1 MVLFFWID
9 NTPVLSIKRKK
20 LPIILLSTLHDIPE
34 VLDDE
39 KKLPVMIHDY
49 YQTKFGV
56 DIIDQCVNNYTVR
69 RITRRWPIMVF
80 HNMIDIAAINGMT
93 I

>member
-1 MVLFFWID
+1 
-9 NTPVLSIKRKK
+9 
-20 LPIILLSTLHDIPE
+20 
-34 VLDDE
+34 
-39 KKLPVMIHDY
+39 MIHDY